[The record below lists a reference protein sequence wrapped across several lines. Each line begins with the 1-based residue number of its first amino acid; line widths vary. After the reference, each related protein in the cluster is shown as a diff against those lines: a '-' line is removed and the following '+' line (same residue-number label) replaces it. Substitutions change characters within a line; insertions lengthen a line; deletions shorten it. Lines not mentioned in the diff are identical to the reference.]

1 VMKTW
6 QKALGAIGASV
17 GAFLLGAKSIESR
30 LAPEPKN
37 VSLNDVSVDIQ
48 TYSLNEE
55 GFLGQTAE
63 SILNQPLF
71 QRFRE
76 NITLTLVDSHS
87 TDGTREVAEK
97 YYDRI
102 WLAERGKLN
111 ARDYGTRRTDAD
123 IIVSTD
129 ADAEYPKGWLSNLL
143 APFLSSEVVA
153 THGPKLSKRGSF
165 FWEPFRAWWSGYL
178 HEMSGIMS
186 AGNSA
191 YRRRAYFEC
200 GGFDLSVDQM
210 ERGGELNEEEEHEF
224 RRKLEEVGEVVYLS
238 ENAIR
243 VSERA
248 MPFTLADGRVEKYKK
263 EREKGIRF

>member
-1 VMKTW
+1 METW
-6 QKALGAIGASV
+6 QKLLAGV
-17 GAFLLGAKSIESR
+17 GSGVTAFLLGSKSIENRIS
-30 LAPEPKN
+30 PEPKD
-37 VSLNDVSVDIQ
+37 VSLGEVSVDIQ
-48 TYSLNEE
+48 TYTLNEE
-55 GFLGQTAE
+55 GFLSETAE
-63 SILNQPLF
+63 SILSQPLF
-71 QRFRE
+71 QKCRE
-76 NITLTLVDSHS
+76 NVTLTLVDSHS
-87 TDGTREVAEK
+87 TDGTREIAEK

-129 ADAEYPKGWLSNLL
+129 ADAEYPEGWLSNLL
-143 APFLSSEVVA
+143 APFSSSEVVA
-153 THGPKLSKRGSF
+153 AHGPKLSKRGSF
-165 FWEPFRAWWSGYL
+165 FWKPFRAWWSGYL
-178 HEMSGIMS
+178 HEVSGIMS

-210 ERGGELNEEEEHEF
+210 DREGELNEEEEHEF
-224 RRKLEEVGEVVYLS
+224 RRKLEEIGEVVYLS

-248 MPFTLADGRVEKYKK
+248 MPFTLADGGVEKYRE